1 MFDLVE
7 GAEFSSLNAA
17 VIVRCYRPSF
27 RNDAGP
33 AKHIGQQR
41 AQAPLS
47 HYLPVTR
54 SPPPSL
60 TGHAADGRGR
70 FISLQMRAFNTA
82 SASALLALACTAAV
96 VVPPPGHQHNNSI
109 VIGSQASPAQPAKD
123 LAASVGLPAVTK
135 PMKEPPASAGRLPRR
150 GRQLSCTCV
159 DVPGFPC
166 YTTHNDHLSCWS
178 FTDKESCE
186 STGGEYCGSTSITSE
201 VCGMPFRSSGDM
213 ILNMLLPVQLV
224 AKCWNNWPLV
234 IIELMTLA
242 LEIAILVDLVRC
254 VTKCTLCC
262 GDYADWVRDDPAAAT
277 TTVVTAFGIGIGLA
291 EKGVGA
297 LGTTA
302 RPVSL
307 PIRAYRSTCQPPES
321 GRLTLA

>member
-1 MFDLVE
+1 
-7 GAEFSSLNAA
+7 
-17 VIVRCYRPSF
+17 
-27 RNDAGP
+27 
-33 AKHIGQQR
+33 
-41 AQAPLS
+41 
-47 HYLPVTR
+47 
-54 SPPPSL
+54 
-60 TGHAADGRGR
+60 
-70 FISLQMRAFNTA
+70 MRAFNTA
-82 SASALLALACTAAV
+82 SASALMALACTAAV

-123 LAASVGLPAVTK
+123 RAASVGLPAVTK

-166 YTTHNDHLSCWS
+166 YTTHNDKLNCWS

-201 VCGMPFRSSGDM
+201 VCGTPFRSSGDM

-242 LEIAILVDLVRC
+242 LEIAILVDLIRC
-254 VTKCTLCC
+254 GTKCTLCC

-291 EKGVGA
+291 GTGVGA

-302 RPVSL
+302 PSSSFRATCALLLQNQPWRAVSLRSSPVSPHLTPVPPSPIPL
-307 PIRAYRSTCQPPES
+307 PPIGQDSTSICAECAHWAHIDVTRPLECGAQMLVLERTPQTRHGPFWLSAEILS
-321 GRLTLA
+321 